1 VTVNQNIR
9 IANESFEKVEKFKYL
24 GTTPTNQNDIRDE
37 IKSRLNSGNACY
49 YSVQNL
55 LSSRLIS
62 KNLKIK
68 IYKTVILKIVLYG
81 CETWSLTLGE
91 EHRLRVFE
99 NRVLRKIFGHKR
111 EEDGSWRKLYNDE
124 LHDLYSSPNIVR
136 VIKSRRMKWA
146 GHVARMGEGR
156 GAYRVLVGR
165 PEGKRPLGRPRRRW
179 EDNIKMYLGEMGI
192 DGANWIRL
200 AQDRVQW
207 RAFVNT
213 VMNLRVP

>member
-1 VTVNQNIR
+1 
-9 IANESFEKVEKFKYL
+9 
-24 GTTPTNQNDIRDE
+24 
-37 IKSRLNSGNACY
+37 
-49 YSVQNL
+49 

-68 IYKTVILKIVLYG
+68 IYKNVILPVVLYG

-91 EHRLRVFE
+91 EHRLRIFE
-99 NRVLRKIFGHKR
+99 NSVLRKIFGPKR
-111 EEDGSWRKLYNDE
+111 KEDGSWRKFHNDE

-136 VIKSRRMKWA
+136 VIKSRRMRWA

-156 GAYRVLVGR
+156 DAYRVLVGR

-179 EDNIKMYLGEMGI
+179 EDNIKMDLGEIGI
-192 DGANWIRL
+192 DGTNWIRL